1 MEKDDEWIEV
11 TWRGPAEI
19 LAPQKAP
26 KRRKKVEAG
35 IYTELDPARTST
47 WPDMG
52 RRIELET
59 TPGGLVEWSAD
70 YVHAFGIRSTLDR
83 IYIPLLGVM
92 IPVKN
97 LVKWRYANE

>member
-1 MEKDDEWIEV
+1 MVEKDEWIEV

-26 KRRKKVEAG
+26 KRRKKIEAG

-52 RRIELET
+52 RRIEFDTL
-59 TPGGLVEWSAD
+59 PGGIVERAAW
-70 YVHAFGIRSTLDR
+70 YVHAFGVRTGLDEVYVPVLT
-83 IYIPLLGVM
+83 ITIPL
-92 IPVKN
+92 KN
-97 LVKWRYANE
+97 ILKWRYAE